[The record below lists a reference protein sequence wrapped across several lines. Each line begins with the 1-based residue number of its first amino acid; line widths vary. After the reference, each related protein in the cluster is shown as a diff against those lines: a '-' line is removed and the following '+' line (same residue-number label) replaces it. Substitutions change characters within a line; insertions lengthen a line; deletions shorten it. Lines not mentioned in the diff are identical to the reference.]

1 LLSNQFCIL
10 VVSHS
15 SRNNGVIDFVLSFCA
30 AEKQQLLSST
40 SDFGFSDPAS
50 AHQFPRKISLPP
62 VEARL
67 SFALPFHAQ
76 CVDSVCCFS
85 CLIWFAVAPRDFS
98 CSLVSCRTKGT
109 EGISHAQRWLSSLLG
124 FPRFGLVCFAFLARR
139 HERRQDLCFLLSLA
153 PSALISGLMRSG
165 FVLVAWI

>member
-1 LLSNQFCIL
+1 
-10 VVSHS
+10 VSHF

-50 AHQFPRKISLPP
+50 AHQFPRKISLPA

-85 CLIWFAVAPRDFS
+85 CLIWFAVAPRVFS

-109 EGISHAQRWLSSLLG
+109 EGISYAQRWLSSLLG
-124 FPRFGLVCFAFLARR
+124 FPRF
-139 HERRQDLCFLLSLA
+139 
-153 PSALISGLMRSG
+153 
-165 FVLVAWI
+165 